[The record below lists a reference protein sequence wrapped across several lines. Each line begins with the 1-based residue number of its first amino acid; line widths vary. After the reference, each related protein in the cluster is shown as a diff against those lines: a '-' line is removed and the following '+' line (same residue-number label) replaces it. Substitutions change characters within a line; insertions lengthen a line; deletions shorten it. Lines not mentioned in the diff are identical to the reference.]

1 VGNVSSAEKTWS
13 ASQRR
18 GGSERPL
25 PQGAYEPVTAG
36 PDREGPPLADALES
50 APPGAPLTQM
60 THAWGDPTR
69 LRHVLGQPE
78 EQVAALGWLWDLHTS
93 LRLDRLLVIV
103 ELEERAA

>member
-1 VGNVSSAEKTWS
+1 
-13 ASQRR
+13 
-18 GGSERPL
+18 
-25 PQGAYEPVTAG
+25 
-36 PDREGPPLADALES
+36 
-50 APPGAPLTQM
+50 LTQM